1 MYQKTN
7 IDFAKTNQFEQVFL
21 DYVAQKEQLK
31 EFYSLFPSIENFKTQ
46 IDKYLQNAGKS
57 GENLAFDRENLTKTL
72 HTQYATL
79 AEDAK
84 KQNISFELDKKVSQN
99 IDLIT
104 NNHTFFITTGHQ
116 LNIFSGQM
124 YFIFKIITAIKTA
137 QMLSKSYPD
146 YNFIPVYWLASEDHD
161 FEEIASFSL
170 FNKKYT
176 WESEQKG
183 AVGRMNTQG
192 IEKILNELPKEI
204 LEKVPF
210 FADAYKLP
218 TLAQATTYFVNA
230 LFGKYGLVCLD
241 ADNAILKKNFIK
253 IAKDELKY
261 QHSTQEISKT
271 STNLTS
277 KNYKAQITPRPIN
290 LFYLDNNL
298 DNSANLGKNL
308 RERIVRDEKDTNKW
322 QVLNTSITF
331 DETQLEELVKQ
342 NPEKIS
348 PNVALRPVYQQIL
361 LPSLAYIGGPGELA
375 YWLQLKDMF
384 DFHQKNTD
392 NRAIFPILMPRNF
405 ALIVTAANQ
414 KKLDKLGLLVAD
426 MFENEVSLK
435 KKYLEKNTDGI
446 FSMADEYKEISEIFK
461 NLTSKIGK
469 IDKTLES
476 SVLAEEQKTLKS
488 LENLEKRTQK
498 AQERTQETQI
508 LQVLALKEK
517 FFPNGSLQERTENF
531 LNFYVNNPTFI
542 ADLMELFEP
551 FDNKFNVLTEVAP

>member
-7 IDFAKTNQFEQVFL
+7 ITFAQTNQFEQIFL
-21 DYVAQKEQLK
+21 DYIQQKDQLK
-31 EFYSLFPSIENFKTQ
+31 DFYGLFPSIENFKIQ
-46 IDKYLQNAGKS
+46 IDKYLQNAEKLDF
-57 GENLAFDRENLTKTL
+57 ERENL
-72 HTQYATL
+72 
-79 AEDAK
+79 EDAFINQYETLEMECK
-84 KQNISFELDKKVSQN
+84 RKGIEWQVSEQVINN
-99 IDLIT
+99 IDSIASS
-104 NNHTFFITTGHQ
+104 NTFFITTGHQ

-137 QMLSKSYPD
+137 EILKKSYPN

-170 FNKKYT
+170 FGKKYT

-192 IEKILNELPKEI
+192 IDKILNELPKEI

-230 LFGKYGLVCLD
+230 LFGEYGLVCLD
-241 ADNAILKKNFIK
+241 ADDITLKKNFAK

-261 QHSTQEISKT
+261 QHSAQEISKT
-271 STNLTS
+271 SVNLTS

-290 LFYLDNNL
+290 LFYLD
-298 DNSANLGKNL
+298 KNL
-308 RERIVRDEKDTNKW
+308 RERIVKDETVDNKW
-322 QVLNTSITF
+322 QVLNTSLTF
-331 DETQLEELVKQ
+331 DETQLEELLKQ

-361 LPSLAYIGGPGELA
+361 LPNLAYIGGPGELA
-375 YWLQLKDMF
+375 YWLQLKNMF
-384 DFHQKNTD
+384 DFHQQNTD

-414 KKLDKLGLLVAD
+414 KKIDKLGLLVAE

-435 KKYLEKNTDGI
+435 KKYLEKNTEGV
-446 FSMADEYKEISEIFK
+446 FSMENEYKEISQIFK
-461 NLTSKIGK
+461 NLTSKTGK

-508 LQVLALKEK
+508 LQVLTLKEK

-531 LNFYVNNPTFI
+531 LNFYVNNPSFI
-542 ADLMELFEP
+542 EDLIELFEP
-551 FDNKFNVLTEVAP
+551 FENEFNVLTETAP

>member
-1 MYQKTN
+1 MYQKTS
-7 IDFAKTNQFEQVFL
+7 IDFAQTNQFDQIFL
-21 DYVAQKEQLK
+21 DYIAQKDDLK
-31 EFYSLFPSIENFKTQ
+31 EFYGLFPTIENFKIQ
-46 IDKYLQNAGKS
+46 IDKYLQEAEKTDK
-57 GENLAFDRENLTKTL
+57 NLAFDRDNLAKTL
-72 HTQYATL
+72 HAQYATL
-79 AEDAK
+79 ATDAK

-99 IDLIT
+99 IDLIP

-124 YFIFKIITAIKTA
+124 YFIFKIITAIKTVEI
-137 QMLSKSYPD
+137 LKKSYPD

-170 FNKKYT
+170 FGKEYT

-183 AVGRMNTQG
+183 AVGRMNTLG

-230 LFGKYGLVCLD
+230 LFGAYGLVCLD
-241 ADNAILKKNFIK
+241 ADNEILKKNFVK

-261 QHSTQEISKT
+261 PNTEIKINETSKK
-271 STNLTS
+271 LTS
-277 KNYKAQITPRPIN
+277 KNYKTQITPRPIN
-290 LFYLDNNL
+290 LFYLDNKA
-298 DNSANLGKNL
+298 NSDKNL

-322 QVLNTSITF
+322 HVLNTSITF
-331 DETQLEELVKQ
+331 DETQLEELIKQ

-361 LPSLAYIGGPGELA
+361 LPNLAYIGGPGELA
-375 YWLQLKDMF
+375 YWLQLKEMF

-405 ALIVTAANQ
+405 ALIVTAAHQ

-446 FSMADEYKEISEIFK
+446 FSMTDEYKEITEIFK
-461 NLTSKIGK
+461 NLTSKTGK

-476 SVLAEEQKTLKS
+476 SVLAEEQKMLKS

-508 LQVLALKEK
+508 LQVLTLKEK

-531 LNFYVNNPTFI
+531 LNFYLNNPNFI

-551 FDNKFNVLTEVAP
+551 FDNEFNVLTEVAPKK

>member
-7 IDFAKTNQFEQVFL
+7 IDFAKTHQFEEIFL

-31 EFYSLFPSIENFKTQ
+31 EFYELFPTIENFKTQ
-46 IDKYLQNAGKS
+46 IDKYLQNAEKS
-57 GENLAFDRENLTKTL
+57 GENLAFDRENLTKIL

-124 YFIFKIITAIKTA
+124 YFIFKIVTAIKTA
-137 QMLSKSYPD
+137 EILKKSYPD

-170 FNKKYT
+170 FSKKYT

-183 AVGRMNTQG
+183 AVGRMNTIG

-230 LFGKYGLVCLD
+230 LFGAYGLVCLD
-241 ADNAILKKNFIK
+241 ADNQTLKKNFVK

-261 QHSTQEISKT
+261 QYSAPKISKT
-271 STNLTS
+271 STNLAS

-290 LFYLDNNL
+290 LFYLDNNV
-298 DNSANLGKNL
+298 NSGKNL

-348 PNVALRPVYQQIL
+348 PNVALRPIYQQIL
-361 LPSLAYIGGPGELA
+361 LPNLAYIGGPGELA
-375 YWLQLKDMF
+375 YWLQLKEMF

-405 ALIVTAANQ
+405 ALVVTAANQ
-414 KKLDKLGLLVAD
+414 KKMDKLGLLVAD
-426 MFENEVSLK
+426 MFENEASLK

-446 FSMADEYKEISEIFK
+446 FSMTDEYNKILEIFK
-461 NLTSKIGK
+461 TLTSKIGK

-476 SVLAEEQKTLKS
+476 SVLAEEQKMLKS

-498 AQERTQETQI
+498 AQERTQETQL

-531 LNFYVNNPTFI
+531 LNFYLNNPTFI

-551 FDNKFNVLTEVAP
+551 FDNEFNVLTEKTAL

>member
-1 MYQKTN
+1 MYQKTS
-7 IDFAKTNQFEQVFL
+7 IDFAKTHQFEDIFL

-31 EFYSLFPSIENFKTQ
+31 EFYELFPTIENFKTQ
-46 IDKYLQNAGKS
+46 IDKYLQNAEKP
-57 GENLAFDRENLTKTL
+57 GEALDFDRANLTQTL

-79 AEDAK
+79 ATDAK
-84 KQNISFELDKKVSQN
+84 KQNIFFELDKKVIEN
-99 IDLIT
+99 IDLIP
-104 NNHTFFITTGHQ
+104 NNNTFFITTGHQ

-137 QMLSKSYPD
+137 EILKKSYPD

-170 FNKKYT
+170 FGKKYT

-192 IEKILNELPKEI
+192 IEKILAQLPKEI
-204 LEKVPF
+204 LGKVPF

-230 LFGKYGLVCLD
+230 LFGEYGLVCLD
-241 ADNAILKKNFIK
+241 ADNEILKKQFAK
-253 IAKDELKY
+253 IAKDELLH
-261 QHSTQEISKT
+261 QHSAQEITKT
-271 STNLTS
+271 SANLTS

-290 LFYLDNNL
+290 LFYLDNN
-298 DNSANLGKNL
+298 SGKNL

-322 QVLNTSITF
+322 QVLNTNITF
-331 DETQLEELVKQ
+331 DEIQLEELVKQ

-361 LPSLAYIGGPGELA
+361 LPNLAYIGGPGELA

-405 ALIVTAANQ
+405 ALIVTTANQ

-435 KKYLEKNTDGI
+435 KKYLEKNTDGV
-446 FSMADEYKEISEIFK
+446 FSMENEYKQIAEIFK

-476 SVLAEEQKTLKS
+476 SVLAEEQKVLKS

-498 AQERTQETQI
+498 AQERTQETQL

-531 LNFYVNNPTFI
+531 LNFYVNNPSFI

-551 FDNKFNVLTEVAP
+551 FDNKFSVLTEITTPNPKGE

>member
-1 MYQKTN
+1 MYQKTS
-7 IDFAKTNQFEQVFL
+7 IDFAKTNQFEQIFL
-21 DYVAQKEQLK
+21 DYIQQKDELK
-31 EFYSLFPSIENFKTQ
+31 DFYDVFPTIENFKIQ
-46 IDKYLQNAGKS
+46 IDKYLQNA
-57 GENLAFDRENLTKTL
+57 ENLNFDRENLTKIL
-72 HTQYATL
+72 HTQYNTL

-84 KQNISFELDKKVSQN
+84 KQNISFELDKKVSQS

-104 NNHTFFITTGHQ
+104 SKHTFFITTGHQ

-137 QMLSKSYPD
+137 EILKKSYPN

-161 FEEIASFSL
+161 FEEIAYFSL
-170 FNKKYT
+170 FGKKYK

-192 IEKILNELPKEI
+192 IDKIFAELPKEI

-210 FADAYKLP
+210 FADAYKLR
-218 TLAQATTYFVNA
+218 TLSQATIYFVNA
-230 LFGKYGLVCLD
+230 LFGEYGLVCLD
-241 ADNAILKKNFIK
+241 ADDAILKKNFVK
-253 IAKDELKY
+253 IAKNELMYSQTADKIN
-261 QHSTQEISKT
+261 E
-271 STNLTS
+271 TS
-277 KNYKAQITPRPIN
+277 KKLASKSYKAQITPRPIN
-290 LFYLDNNL
+290 LFYLDK
-298 DNSANLGKNL
+298 NLGNNSGQNL
-308 RERIVRDEKDTNKW
+308 RERVVRDEKDSNKW
-322 QVLNTSITF
+322 QVLNTSLTF
-331 DETQLEELVKQ
+331 DETQLEELLKQ

-361 LPSLAYIGGPGELA
+361 LPNLAYIGGPGELA

-405 ALIVTAANQ
+405 ALVVTATNQ
-414 KKLDKLGLLVAD
+414 KKLDKLGLLVAE

-435 KKYLEKNTDGI
+435 KKYLDKTTDGV
-446 FSMADEYKEISEIFK
+446 FGMTNEYKEISEIFK
-461 NLTSKIGK
+461 NLTQKVGK
-469 IDKTLES
+469 IDKTLEA

-498 AQERTQETQI
+498 AQERTQEAQI

-517 FFPNGSLQERTENF
+517 FFPEGSLQERTENF
-531 LNFYVNNPTFI
+531 LNFYLNNPNFI
-542 ADLMELFEP
+542 KDLMELFEP
-551 FDNKFNVLTEVAP
+551 FENEFNVLTEM